1 MAKYI
6 RPILASAS
14 KAKPSAFIKQPY
26 RRGIALIGTSSLVLG
41 FGVSTSSPAYAT
53 PFSCVNDGSEN
64 DNTAQP
70 VVGDSTA
77 SRDAILDVLED
88 HSEICLDGNFII
100 SSSIEFDRDIHVY
113 GVGDSKI
120 ESEVGGVFGSDII
133 DGVGYVTVIENLDI
147 ENTTGAVAISGYDV
161 VIADSTFSNNNSGAV
176 DSLNQLLVINSVFV
190 NNIGGG
196 AISNNFGGV
205 DLDPSNF
212 AYITGS
218 TFSGNS
224 AVGTDDAI
232 GGAVKSYGV
241 VITNS
246 TFSGNSAVGPDALGG
261 AVAAYAVSVSNS
273 TFLDNEVQGTG
284 AKGGAIGA
292 IFGDAYFNT
301 FVDNEAPLPLD
312 SGDVPGNAIY
322 SAAGFIDLAANIFA
336 GESEYPQLG
345 LGDAFD
351 DNLFIDGGGNVFS
364 NIVEIETDIEPDVS
378 SKFGFD
384 LISIFGTNLPTLAT
398 FSPNSNGTQ
407 TIEISPSG
415 PAVDVVPS
423 QTFIDIQEHFE
434 GFNSSETFGVEGYP
448 FNVNFDQRG
457 GARSNPADA
466 GAFEITTASLAK
478 TGNQNS
484 WWFIVASATLLAFG
498 SFATAVTSRLRRR
511 SN

>member
-1 MAKYI
+1 
-6 RPILASAS
+6 
-14 KAKPSAFIKQPY
+14 
-26 RRGIALIGTSSLVLG
+26 
-41 FGVSTSSPAYAT
+41 
-53 PFSCVNDGSEN
+53 VNDGSEN

-77 SRDAILDVLED
+77 SRDAIRDVLED

-147 ENTTGAVAISGYDV
+147 ENTAGAVAISGYDV
-161 VIADSTFSNNNSGAV
+161 LISDSTFSNNDSGAV
-176 DSLNQLLVINSVFV
+176 DALNQLLVINSVFV

-196 AISNNFGGV
+196 AISSNYEGL
-205 DLDPSNF
+205 DPDPSNF

-224 AVGTDDAI
+224 VVGTDDAI
-232 GGAVKSYGV
+232 GGAVRGYAV
-241 VITNS
+241 AITNS
-246 TFSGNSAVGPDALGG
+246 TFLGNSAVGTGAIGG
-261 AVAAYAVSVSNS
+261 AVAAYAVMVSNS

-284 AKGGAIGA
+284 AEGGAIGA
-292 IFGDAYFNT
+292 ITGIAYFNT
-301 FVDNEAPLPLD
+301 FVDNEAPLPPE

-322 SAAGFIDLAANIFA
+322 KSEGPPFEVGANIFA

-345 LGDAFD
+345 FGEAVEEEP
-351 DNLFIDGGGNVFS
+351 FIDGGGNVFS
-364 NIVEIETDIEPDVS
+364 NIVAIETGIEEDAS

-384 LISIFGTNLPTLAT
+384 LSSIFGTNLPTLAT
-398 FSPNSNGTQ
+398 FSPNSNVTQ

-423 QTFIDIQEHFE
+423 QTFIDIQEYFE
-434 GFNSSETFGVEGYP
+434 GFNSSQIIGVEAYP